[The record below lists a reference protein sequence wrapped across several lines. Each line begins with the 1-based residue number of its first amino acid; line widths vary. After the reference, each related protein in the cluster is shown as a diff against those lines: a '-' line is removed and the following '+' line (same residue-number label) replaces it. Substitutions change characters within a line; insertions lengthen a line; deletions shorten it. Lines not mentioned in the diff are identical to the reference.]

1 MIELLLFLIGSLG
14 IIWLSRTALLRPFT
28 HGFPRFFAFEALLG
42 LVLLNAHHWLIQ
54 PFSFPQMLSWVLLL
68 GSFFLIIYTIW
79 TFRAHGAIYPGIE
92 DVGRLAY
99 EKTTRLVTQGPY
111 RFIHH
116 PMYASLF
123 YLAWGVF
130 LKQITLLSGLLAL
143 IVSLTLFLTAVYE
156 ERENQKIFGEEY
168 IEYMKR
174 TKRFI
179 PFVF

>member
-1 MIELLLFLIGSLG
+1 
-14 IIWLSRTALLRPFT
+14 
-28 HGFPRFFAFEALLG
+28 
-42 LVLLNAHHWLIQ
+42 
-54 PFSFPQMLSWVLLL
+54 MLSWVLLL

-79 TFRAHGAIYPGIE
+79 TFRAHGSIDPGIE

-111 RFIHH
+111 RFIRH

-130 LKQITLLSGLLAL
+130 LKQINLLSTLLAL
-143 IVSLTLFLTAVYE
+143 IVSLTLLLTAVYE